1 MLDYICPECNG
12 KLIYEVSTKHFICN
26 KCGLYATRE
35 QLYDLKDRLKPQ
47 KKKASKESEYFEWWM
62 SKGKK

>member
-1 MLDYICPECNG
+1 MLGNRCPECNG
-12 KLIYEVSTKHFICN
+12 ELLYEVNTKHFICN

-35 QLYDLKDRLKPQ
+35 QLDDLKDRLRPQ
-47 KKKASKESEYFEWWM
+47 KKRSKESEYFEWWM